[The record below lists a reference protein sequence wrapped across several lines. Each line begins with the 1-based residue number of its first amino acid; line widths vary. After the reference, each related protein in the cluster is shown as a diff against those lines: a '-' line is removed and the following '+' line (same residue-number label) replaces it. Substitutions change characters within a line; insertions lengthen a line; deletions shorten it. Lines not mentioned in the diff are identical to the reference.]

1 MNKGMAIGI
10 AVAVVIGIA
19 AVAATSMD
27 DEPSSPGGFLNFES
41 SSEITTEETVTE
53 GKKITITLT
62 EKVGI
67 ADTP

>member
-1 MNKGMAIGI
+1 MNKGMTIGI
-10 AVAVVIGIA
+10 AVAIVVGIA
-19 AVAATSMD
+19 TVAAVSMD
-27 DEPSSPGGFLNFES
+27 DEPGSLGGFLKFES
-41 SSEITTEETVTE
+41 SSEITTEETETE